1 MDEMNNTV
9 VTEETMVEVPFE
21 DTPAVE
27 TVTEEELEI
36 TAPGDAEVPHEVTS
50 SDVDSISWKDSVELG
65 AKVGVYCGTVVVT
78 TFGFMKAAEW
88 IGNKIGGMINKRAEK
103 KAAAKAKQQEE
114 LERIAQMTPEEV
126 KAEMDAKAD
135 TQKK

>member
-1 MDEMNNTV
+1 MV
-9 VTEETMVEVPFE
+9 VTEEMDNLVEVPFE

-27 TVTEEELEI
+27 TVTEELEI
-36 TAPGDAEVPHEVTS
+36 TAPGDAEVSHAVTS
-50 SDVDSISWKDSVELG
+50 DDDGLSWKQSAELG
-65 AKVGVYCGTVVVT
+65 AKVGVYCGTAIVT

-88 IGNKIGGMINKRAEK
+88 IGNKIGGMINKHAEK

-114 LERIAQMTPEEV
+114 LERLANMTPEEV

-135 TQKK
+135 AQKK